1 MRVLLISNDYPPIT
15 GGIAAYCLALQTHLA
30 RRDDI
35 ERVIV
40 LALGDWP
47 DGQEAPDRKTTV
59 IRRRATGFLGLG
71 PTIFKTVREHRPDL
85 IHLATLFPEGLFTGL
100 IGRLFRI
107 PVLIMFHGL
116 ELNPTAGSRKTRL
129 VKKWSVGLATAFA
142 TNSQATADRAVRGYG
157 IPADRIK
164 VIHLGQLN
172 RAYRPAVGDP
182 TRADI
187 GLEDD
192 DLVVLGLGR
201 LVGHKGFADLIKAIA
216 RTRFQIKLVIVGDGP
231 DRAELVRLTGELG
244 LDRRVTFMG
253 RVDRVEPYYAL
264 ADMFALASFEDPD
277 SGNVEGFGIVMVEAQ
292 AAGLP
297 VIGTDS
303 GGVPEAFAPDRTGL
317 LVPPRNPAALA
328 EAITRLADDPALRRR
343 MAAAGP
349 ELVKERYQW
358 ADRTADY
365 AALYRRLI
373 EPGKA
378 GPDAA

>member
-1 MRVLLISNDYPPIT
+1 M
-15 GGIAAYCLALQTHLA
+15 
-30 RRDDI
+30 
-35 ERVIV
+35 
-40 LALGDWP
+40 
-47 DGQEAPDRKTTV
+47 
-59 IRRRATGFLGLG
+59 
-71 PTIFKTVREHRPDL
+71 
-85 IHLATLFPEGLFTGL
+85 ATLFPEGLFTGL

-303 GGVPEAFAPDRTGL
+303 GGRPRGVRPGPDRLAGPSPEPGRPGRGDHPPGRRPGPASPDGGGRTGVGQGTISMGRPDRRLRRLVPAPDRTGKGR
-317 LVPPRNPAALA
+317 VRC
-328 EAITRLADDPALRRR
+328 RLNR
-343 MAAAGP
+343 
-349 ELVKERYQW
+349 
-358 ADRTADY
+358 
-365 AALYRRLI
+365 
-373 EPGKA
+373 
-378 GPDAA
+378 

>member
-1 MRVLLISNDYPPIT
+1 M
-15 GGIAAYCLALQTHLA
+15 AQ
-30 RRDDI
+30 RDDI
-35 ERVIV
+35 DQVVI

-47 DGQEAPDRKTTV
+47 DGRETPDPKTTV

-71 PTIFKTVREHRPDL
+71 TAIYKTVKEHRPDV

-100 IGRLFRI
+100 IGRLFKI

-129 VKKWSVGLATAFA
+129 VKRWSVVLATAFA
-142 TNSQATADRAVRGYG
+142 TNSRATADRAVRGYG
-157 IPADRIK
+157 IPAEKIE

-172 RAYRPAVGDP
+172 RPYRPAPGDP

-187 GLEDD
+187 GLDED

-201 LVGHKGFADLIKAIA
+201 LVRHKGFADLIKAIA
-216 RTRFQIKLVIVGDGP
+216 RTRFQIKLVVVGDGP
-231 DRAELVRLTGELG
+231 DRAELIRLTKELG

-292 AAGLP
+292 ATGLP

-303 GGVPEAFAPDRTGL
+303 GGIPEAFAPDRTGV
-317 LVPPRNPAALA
+317 LVPPRDPAALA
-328 EAITRLADDPALRRR
+328 EAISRLADDQDLRRR
-343 MAAAGP
+343 MGAAGP
-349 ELVKERYQW
+349 ELVRERYQW
-358 ADRTADY
+358 ADRAGDY

-373 EPGKA
+373 QAGKA
-378 GPDAA
+378 GAGGA